1 MPNIVITA
9 FYKFVTLPDYQ
20 DLRGPLLDI
29 CKQHNMRGS
38 ILLAEEGINGTIA
51 GERADMDAVLAYLRD
66 DPRLSDLQHK
76 ESFADFRPFG
86 KMKVRLKQ
94 EIVTIRDED
103 ADPNRAVGEY
113 VPPQRWNDLIR
124 RTTSSSSTRATT
136 LSMTTAHSR
145 AQ

>member
-113 VPPQRWNDLIR
+113 VPAAAVERPHPPGRRHPHRHAQRL
-124 RTTSSSSTRATT
+124 
-136 LSMTTAHSR
+136 
-145 AQ
+145 